1 MANITEILGTD
12 SVSASRPVINTNFE
26 LLNDELASIM
36 AYLDPT
42 TGILSGVINVTTQ
55 ELNITAGGSSIA
67 TINSSGASFD
77 VDSTFNG
84 AIIMDGKIVK
94 SSAVGSPASATT
106 NNAPTSIAA
115 GTYFVNAN
123 FTIPVGDEGQEV
135 TLINVGS
142 NSISVI
148 AAAGASLAAT
158 SIALDGA
165 NSTVTL
171 RCFNNTWYVVGSHIA
186 TIS

>member
-12 SVSASRPVINTNFE
+12 SVSTSRPIINTNFE

-55 ELNITAGGSSIA
+55 ELTLSGIA
-67 TINSSGASFD
+67 SINSTGATFD
-77 VDSTFNG
+77 VDATFNG
-84 AIIMDGKIVK
+84 ATIMDGKIVK
-94 SSAVGSPASATT
+94 SSVVGSPASATT

-115 GTYFVNAN
+115 ANYFINAN
-123 FTIPVGDEGQEV
+123 FTIPAGDEGQEV
-135 TLINVGS
+135 TLFNVGS
-142 NSISVI
+142 GSISII
-148 AAAGASLAAT
+148 AAAGVSLAAT
-158 SIALDGA
+158 SIVLDDA
-165 NSTVTL
+165 NSSVTL